1 MQLPKP
7 KPYNVILFFFARN
20 LDCSTSTPASMNRL
34 VASRSVQRSMRFGA
48 RSSFA
53 LVRAFHFSNFTRNAA
68 TAQPELYDVVIIGGG
83 PAGLTLATAL
93 KNSPVTRSLK
103 TVLVEGSSMKSL
115 REWEPTMDYFENRV
129 SSLTPRSVK
138 FLERIGAWDHI
149 HAERVQSY
157 DDMRVWDGIS
167 DARINFEP
175 SLVSDGGE
183 FEGEGTWEIAHMVEN
198 KNLQSSMVKR
208 LQELN
213 ESLPEGVPVTE
224 LKDNS
229 RVKTITHGMPK
240 NDTLDLSSW
249 PVVELEDGQK
259 LAARLLVGADG
270 ANSPA
275 RSFAKIEARGWDYN
289 RHGLVAT
296 VKLEWDDFRTSAF
309 QRFLKTGPIALLPMP
324 YSFSSLVWSCT
335 PEMAKHLKSLSP
347 EAFVHMV
354 NAAFRLG
361 RADIEYML
369 TLTDAAEI
377 ESELNW
383 RLENTPLEDEENN
396 YPTFVSEVQENSRA
410 SFPLKMKHCDTYVS
424 ERVALVGDAA
434 HTTHPL
440 AGQGLNMGQ
449 QDVESLVNALE
460 IAARRGLDIGSL
472 LAIEPYWAERYFPNH
487 LKLGVVDKLHKLYS
501 SDFEPLVALRSFGLN
516 FVDSMEFI
524 KKQLMKQASN

>member
-1 MQLPKP
+1 
-7 KPYNVILFFFARN
+7 
-20 LDCSTSTPASMNRL
+20 MNRL
-34 VASRSVQRSMRFGA
+34 ITQRFLRNSVRLTTAPVGRVSRVFFSTEIPKAVA
-48 RSSFA
+48 
-53 LVRAFHFSNFTRNAA
+53 T
-68 TAQPELYDVVIIGGG
+68 PEIYDVVIIGGG

-103 TVLVEGSSMKSL
+103 TVLVEGGSMKPLS
-115 REWEPTMDYFENRV
+115 EWEPTLDYFENRV

-138 FLERIGAWDHI
+138 FLERIGAWNHI

-157 DDMRVWDGIS
+157 DDMRVWDGLS

-175 SLVSDGGE
+175 SLVSTSGE

-198 KNLQSSMVKR
+198 KNLQTSMLRR

-213 ESLPEGVPVTE
+213 DNLPEGIEPTV
-224 LKDNS
+224 LMDNS
-229 RVKTITHGMPK
+229 RVKTISHGDVK
-240 NDTLDLSSW
+240 TEEIDLSSW
-249 PVVELEDGQK
+249 PVVELEDGRQ

-275 RSFAKIEARGWDYN
+275 RAFARIEARGWDYN

-296 VKLEWDDFRTSAF
+296 VRLEWDDFRTSAF
-309 QRFLKTGPIALLPMP
+309 QRFLKSGPIALLPLP
-324 YSFSSLVWSCT
+324 NDFASLVWSCT
-335 PEMAKHLKSLSP
+335 PEMAKHLKALSP

-361 RADIEYML
+361 RTDIEYML
-369 TLTDAAEI
+369 TLTDAKEL
-377 ESELNW
+377 EDELNW
-383 RLENTPLEDEENN
+383 RLENTPLEDEDNN
-396 YPTFVSEVQENSRA
+396 YPTFVASVQENSRA
-410 SFPLKMKHCDTYVS
+410 SFPLKLKHCDTYVS
-424 ERVALVGDAA
+424 DRVALVGDAA

-460 IAARRGLDIGSL
+460 IATRRGLDIGSL
-472 LAIEPYWAERYFPNH
+472 LAIEPFWAERYFPNH

-501 SDFEPLVALRSFGLN
+501 SDFEPLVVLRSFGLN
-516 FVDSMEFI
+516 MVNSLDFI
-524 KKQLMKQASN
+524 KKGLMKQASN